1 MDQGGPGK
9 EAREVLLR
17 RAIEIEAAMEAM
29 KMKSLGG
36 EEEMSPAASTTPVDD
51 TYPNKNH
58 PGESR
63 RIQTTH
69 PPWRKNPNA
78 ITQ

>member
-9 EAREVLLR
+9 EARDVLLR

-36 EEEMSPAASTTPVDD
+36 EEEMSPAASTTP
-51 TYPNKNH
+51 TLIRTTTEN
-58 PGESR
+58 PGEFR
-63 RIQTTH
+63 RHTSMEKE
-69 PPWRKNPNA
+69 P
-78 ITQ
+78 